1 MKGRQVTSTLLGDTY
16 LIRSSHA
23 DALIGRGGEEGKILM
38 LIQSQNPVWESDIPK
53 TVVGRLKRAIADMG
67 YGEGEVTLS
76 IMEAKQKRLGTSHEP
91 IALVRYEDLM
101 LVIEVQTQGHA
112 LVYVCKLE
120 FRRKCPNGGLVGRTL
135 WQRLERK
142 FKEIQNGHSVL
153 SEETP
158 PPPAVPQPP
167 SEKFHPHTF
176 SKSHKNIQSVMA
188 YMRERY
194 GLGPHPIALFK
205 DVLRETIDGV
215 QAPGRI
221 ITTLVAKSWLT
232 DNGGGTF
239 TIVTVENEPK
249 DSLPIPRSARAEMQT
264 APAND
269 PLAMRLQALTDTLKG
284 EGKKRAEITR
294 DEETLK
300 KLEAE
305 RLLLDTRITTLDQA
319 IKKKKRELM
328 SPDKLSELDKVL
340 KSLGIELPAE
350 AS

>member
-1 MKGRQVTSTLLGDTY
+1 
-16 LIRSSHA
+16 
-23 DALIGRGGEEGKILM
+23 M
-38 LIQSQNPVWESDIPK
+38 LIQSSNPVWKTNIPQP
-53 TVVGRLKRAIADMG
+53 VVELLKRATAEMG
-67 YGEGEVTLS
+67 YGDDEVTLT
-76 IMEAKQKRLGTSHEP
+76 ITDAKQKRLGASNEP
-91 IALVRYEDLM
+91 IALIRFEDLM
-101 LVIEVQTQGHA
+101 LIIEIQMKNHSW
-112 LVYVCKLE
+112 VYVCKME

-142 FKEIQNGHSVL
+142 FKELQNGHSVL

-176 SKSHKNIQSVMA
+176 SKSHKDIQTVMA

-239 TIVTVENEPK
+239 TIVSVENEPK
-249 DSLPIPRSARAEMQT
+249 DSLPIPRSARAETNT

-284 EGKKRAEITR
+284 EGKKRAEIAR
-294 DEETLK
+294 GEEALK
-300 KLEAE
+300 KLEGE
-305 RLLLDTRITTLDQA
+305 RLLLETRITTLDQQ
-319 IKKKKRELM
+319 IKKQKRELM
-328 SPDKLSELDKVL
+328 SPEKLAELDRVL
-340 KSLGIELPAE
+340 KSLGIELPTE